1 MSTPVRL
8 QLSRRKGFNLQAL
21 SKATNGLTVI
31 NVARPGRWGN
41 PWSIRP
47 PGWRGSWAVLGPGAP
62 IGGVQCGNQEG
73 AQLLAVKAFRTFAE
87 AGPTQKHEPL
97 RGKNLACWCKL
108 GTPCH
113 ADVLIELANRPRCEA
128 VG

>member
-1 MSTPVRL
+1 MTQPVRL

-21 SKATNGLTVI
+21 SGATNDLPVV
-31 NVARPGRWGN
+31 NVARPGQWGN

-47 PGWRGSWAVLGPGAP
+47 PGWRGAWAVLGPGAP
-62 IGGVQCGNQEG
+62 IGGVLCGNQEG
-73 AQLLAVKAFRTFAE
+73 AHLLAVKAFRTFAE
-87 AGPTQKHEPL
+87 AEPAEKHEPL

-128 VG
+128 VD

>member
-1 MSTPVRL
+1 MTTPVRL
-8 QLSRRKGFNLQAL
+8 QLSRRKNFNLQTL
-21 SKATNGLTVI
+21 SKATNGLPAI

-47 PGWRGSWAVLGPGAP
+47 PGWCGSWAVLGPGAP
-62 IGGVQCGNQEG
+62 IGGVRCGNQEG

-87 AGPTQKHEPL
+87 AEAAQKHEPL

-128 VG
+128 VD